1 MYENVSSSW
10 IFQNESDNVARNK
23 VDESKVSSR
32 GGVREES
39 NSLQKEL
46 QTKLWKKSIDFSEVD
61 TLVNRIYSDRQQ
73 EVF

>member
-1 MYENVSSSW
+1 M
-10 IFQNESDNVARNK
+10 ARNK

-32 GGVREES
+32 GWVREES

>member
-1 MYENVSSSW
+1 MSSSW